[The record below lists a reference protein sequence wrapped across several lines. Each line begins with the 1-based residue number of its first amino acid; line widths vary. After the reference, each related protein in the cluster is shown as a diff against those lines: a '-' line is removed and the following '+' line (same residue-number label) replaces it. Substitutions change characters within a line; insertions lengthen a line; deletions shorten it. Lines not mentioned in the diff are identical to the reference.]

1 MESNN
6 NKEESQ
12 VKKSPKRTRKSNG
25 QFAKTTEIESGLEK
39 KVDITV
45 KKKVSAPS
53 NAEESAGKYAP
64 QEKVVPSFG
73 TVKTTLH

>member
-1 MESNN
+1 
-6 NKEESQ
+6 
-12 VKKSPKRTRKSNG
+12 
-25 QFAKTTEIESGLEK
+25 LEK
-39 KVDITV
+39 KVDITI